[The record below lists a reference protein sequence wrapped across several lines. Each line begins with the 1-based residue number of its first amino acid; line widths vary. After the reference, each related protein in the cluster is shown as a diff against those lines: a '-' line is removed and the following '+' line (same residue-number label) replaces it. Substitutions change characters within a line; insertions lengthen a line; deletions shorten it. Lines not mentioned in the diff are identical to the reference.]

1 MQSSNKYSRLMLEAN
16 PFPLTPVPSR
26 IWILG
31 GESRINAL
39 KRIREEIDYSFKLE
53 EPKIDILIGDAGS
66 GKTHLALHLQ
76 YLLSQEKPGQPFSYM
91 PTIQDSVY
99 KPSLI
104 FFTSKVVETLGG
116 EEFLMEL
123 SLRLHQALI
132 SKMGYEL
139 FQKIVSVGLISTVLG
154 KKAEKAREAFNMI
167 SNDFRVVRKL
177 VEEGTLEITGLV
189 RLELEELGKMF
200 ETRFEPSKTR
210 RFADL
215 NLAKWILWLPSPYYG
230 SWGAKH
236 SNDFLRES
244 DENALKFLTTL
255 VNLSKLVS
263 NTPFVIVV
271 DEVETLV
278 QDNVD
283 FFFHTLKRIVDN
295 GPGGLFILLLL
306 TPVMF
311 EELKG
316 QRFRVAPA
324 IVSRVSS
331 TPISLEKISVE
342 EAKDIIDRY
351 VKALYLGKGERAYSN
366 LFPMNS
372 VKLLWA
378 NSGGEIR
385 RLLSECFTCI
395 EILAERLERGIT
407 QPDYVDTVIAME
419 AVMKMGLPAARLATP
434 VTPDSDVK
442 NQIITRFYNIEK
454 PSERAILMEKAVSS
468 LIETAFGKQS
478 LIGRKRINVSLTR
491 KREIDLLFT
500 DATSGGAQVGVM
512 IKAPKPSEG
521 LKRSSIE
528 PLIDFARSRKLDRII
543 MLTTSPVSPELQ
555 KALES
560 LGNVKIRVLSDEEV
574 STLLYVSQA
583 FRSLSRPESPTREL
597 SLELLKKINLIG

>member
-1 MQSSNKYSRLMLEAN
+1 MLEAN

-31 GESRINAL
+31 GESRIRAL
-39 KRIREEIDYSFKLE
+39 KRIREEIEYSFRLE
-53 EPKIDILIGDAGS
+53 EPKIDMLIGDAGS

-76 YLLSQEKPGQPFSYM
+76 YLLSQEKPGQPLSYM
-91 PTIQDSVY
+91 STIQDSVY

-104 FFTSKVVETLGG
+104 SFTSKVVETLGG

-132 SKMGYEL
+132 SRMGYEG
-139 FQKIVSVGLISTVLG
+139 FQKTVSVGLLSTVLG
-154 KKAEKAREAFNMI
+154 RRAEKAREAFNMVL
-167 SNDFRVVRKL
+167 NDFRTVRRL
-177 VEEGTLEITGLV
+177 IEEGTLEITGLV
-189 RLELEELGKMF
+189 RLELEELGKIF

-210 RFADL
+210 RFIDL
-215 NLAKWILWLPSPYYG
+215 NLAKWILWFPSPYYG
-230 SWGAKH
+230 VWGAKH
-236 SNDFLRES
+236 SNDYLRGS

-283 FFFHTLKRIVDN
+283 VFFHTLKRIVDN

-351 VKALYLGKGERAYSN
+351 VKALYLDKSDGSYSN

-385 RLLSECFTCI
+385 RLLSESFTCI
-395 EILAERLERGIT
+395 ELLAERLEKGIT
-407 QPDYVDTVIAME
+407 QPNFVDAVIVME
-419 AVMKMGLPAARLATP
+419 AIMKMGPPIARFATP

-442 NQIITRFYNIEK
+442 SQILTRFYNVEK
-454 PSERAILMEKAVSS
+454 PSERAIILEKAVSS
-468 LIETAFGKQS
+468 LIETGLGRQS
-478 LIGRKRINVSLTR
+478 LMGRRRISVSLTR
-491 KREIDLLFT
+491 KREVDLLFT
-500 DATSGGAQVGVM
+500 DSTRGGAQVGVM
-512 IKAPKPSEG
+512 VKAPKPSEG
-521 LKRSSIE
+521 LKRSSVE
-528 PLIDFARSRKLDRII
+528 PLLDFAKSRKLDRVVL
-543 MLTTSPVSPELQ
+543 LTTSPVEPELQ
-555 KALES
+555 RSLES
-560 LGNVKIRVLSDEEV
+560 LGNVKIRVLSDDEV
-574 STLLYVSQA
+574 STLIYVSQV
-583 FRSLSRPESPTREL
+583 FRSLSRLESPTPEV
-597 SLELLKKINLIG
+597 SLEILRRINLIG

>member
-1 MQSSNKYSRLMLEAN
+1 MQSSNKYSPLLLEAN

-31 GESRINAL
+31 GNSRINAL
-39 KRIREEIDYSFKLE
+39 KRIGEEIDYSFKLE
-53 EPKIDILIGDAGS
+53 EPKIDMLIGDAGS
-66 GKTHLALHLQ
+66 GKTHLALHIQ

-104 FFTSKVVETLGG
+104 FFASRVVETLGS

-139 FQKIVSVGLISTVLG
+139 FQKAVSVGLLSTVLG
-154 KKAEKAREAFNMI
+154 KKAEKAREAFDKV
-167 SNDFRVVRKL
+167 SNDFRVVREL
-177 VEEGTLEITGLV
+177 IEEGTLEITRLV
-189 RLELEELGKMF
+189 SLELEELEGMF

-210 RFADL
+210 RFIDL
-215 NLAKWILWLPSPYYG
+215 SLAKWILWFPSPYYG

-236 SNDFLRES
+236 FSNYLKES
-244 DENALKFLTTL
+244 DEAALKFLATL

-263 NTPFVIVV
+263 NSPFVIVV
-271 DEVETLV
+271 DEVETLL

-283 FFFHTLKRIVDN
+283 VFFHTLKRIVDN

-342 EAKDIIDRY
+342 EAKDIIDKY
-351 VKALYLGKGERAYSN
+351 VKALYLNKSDDSYSN
-366 LFPMNS
+366 MFPMNG

-385 RLLSECFTCI
+385 RLLSECFTCV
-395 EILAERLERGIT
+395 EILAERMSRGIT
-407 QPDYVDTVIAME
+407 QPDFVDPVIVMNAI
-419 AVMKMGLPAARLATP
+419 MKMGPPIARLVVP
-434 VTPDSDVK
+434 IEPDSDVK
-442 NQIITRFYNIEK
+442 KQIITMFYNVEK
-454 PSERAILMEKAVSS
+454 PSERAMILEKAVSS
-468 LIETAFGKQS
+468 LIETGLGKMN
-478 LIGRKRINVSLTR
+478 LLGRKRISVSLGK
-491 KREIDLLFT
+491 KREIDVLFI
-500 DATSGGAQVGVM
+500 DSMRGNMSVGVM

-521 LKRSSIE
+521 LSGVE
-528 PLIDFARSRKLDRII
+528 PLIDFAKSRKLDRLLL
-543 MLTTSPVSPELQ
+543 LTTSPVDPELQ
-555 KALES
+555 RNLES
-560 LGNVKIRVLSDEEV
+560 FGNVGIRVLSDDDV
-574 STLLYVSQA
+574 STTIYVSRV
-583 FRSLSRPESPTREL
+583 FKNLSRPESLTPEV
-597 SLELLKKINLIG
+597 SLEVLKKISLIG

>member
-1 MQSSNKYSRLMLEAN
+1 MQSSNKYSLLLLEAN
-16 PFPLTPVPSR
+16 PFPLTPVPTR

-31 GESRINAL
+31 GNSRINAL
-39 KRIREEIDYSFKLE
+39 KRIREEIDYSFRLE
-53 EPKIDILIGDAGS
+53 EPKIDMLIGDAGS

-76 YLLSQEKPGQPFSYM
+76 YLLGQEKPGQPFSYI

-123 SLRLHQALI
+123 SLRLHQMLI
-132 SKMGYEL
+132 SRMGYEL
-139 FQKIVSVGLISTVLG
+139 FQKTVSIGLLSTVLG
-154 KKAEKAREAFNMI
+154 KKAVKTREAFNRVL
-167 SNDFRVVRKL
+167 NDFRAVREL
-177 VEEGTLEITGLV
+177 VEEGTIEITRLV
-189 RLELEELGKMF
+189 SLELEELERMF

-210 RFADL
+210 RFIDL
-215 NLAKWILWLPSPYYG
+215 NLAKWVLWFPSPYYG

-236 SNDFLRES
+236 SNDYLRES
-244 DENALKFLTTL
+244 DEAALKFLATL

-263 NTPFVIVV
+263 NSPFVIVV

-283 FFFHTLKRIVDN
+283 VFFHTLKRIVDN

-342 EAKDIIDRY
+342 EAKDIIDKY
-351 VKALYLGKGERAYSN
+351 VKALYLNKEDGSYSN
-366 LFPMNS
+366 MFPMNG

-385 RLLSECFTCI
+385 RLLAECFTCI
-395 EILAERLERGIT
+395 EILAERMARGIT
-407 QPDYVDTVIAME
+407 QPSFVDTVIVME
-419 AVMKMGLPAARLATP
+419 AIMKMGPPVARLVAP
-434 VTPDSDVK
+434 IEPDSDVK

-454 PSERAILMEKAVSS
+454 PSERAMILEKAVSS
-468 LIETAFGKQS
+468 LIETGIGKAN
-478 LIGRKRINVSLTR
+478 LLGRRRIGVSFSR
-491 KREIDLLFT
+491 KREIDILFT
-500 DATSGGAQVGVM
+500 DSTRGNISTGVM

-521 LKRSSIE
+521 LGKSGVE
-528 PLIDFARSRKLDRII
+528 PLIDFAKSKKLDRLIL
-543 MLTTSPVSPELQ
+543 LTTSPVDPELQ
-555 KALES
+555 KSLES
-560 LGNVKIRVLSDEEV
+560 FGNVGIRVLSDDDV
-574 STLLYVSQA
+574 SMLIYASRV
-583 FRSLSRPESPTREL
+583 FKNLSRPENPTPEV
-597 SLELLKKINLIG
+597 SLEILKRISLIG